1 MAKMTGL
8 GKGLDALFSDTK
20 ISELSEKEQEFE
32 GEKVELIKITK
43 IEPNRD
49 QPRKKF
55 DEEKL
60 EELANSIK
68 QYGVIQPIIVM
79 PKDDYY
85 QIVAGERRWRASK
98 KAGLT
103 EMPCL
108 VRTKTEQ
115 ENREIELI
123 EKIQRDKLNTI
134 EKARGLRKLLDDY
147 GLTQQELADKL
158 GMSRSGLTNNVRIL
172 NLDPRVIDLVLEYNF
187 SERQCRDFMIVLDPD
202 IKSKWA
208 LGIFKFGDKS
218 DEIARKIEN
227 EKKLPKTDPK
237 KAEQYRA
244 IYQDI
249 ENSFQGFFG
258 SKVKIEAG
266 KRKGKIVIEY
276 NNNDDLERI
285 LALIK

>member
-8 GKGLDALFSDTK
+8 GKGLDALFSDSK
-20 ISELSEKEQEFE
+20 IDKLE
-32 GEKVELIKITK
+32 GDGERVELIKITQ

-60 EELANSIK
+60 DELASSIK

-115 ENREIELI
+115 ENREIALI
-123 EKIQRDKLNTI
+123 ENIQRENLNPI

-187 SERQCRDFMIVLDPD
+187 SERQCRELMKVQDPD
-202 IKSKWA
+202 KQFKLANEI
-208 LGIFKFGDKS
+208 IKFGDKS
-218 DEIARKIEN
+218 DELARKIEN
-227 EKKLPKTDPK
+227 ERQITQKDLE
-237 KAEQYRA
+237 KAARYKAVCE
-244 IYQDI
+244 DI
-249 ENSFQGFFG
+249 ENTFQGFFG
-258 SKVKIEAG
+258 TKEKVEAG

-276 NNNDDLERI
+276 SNNNELERI
-285 LALIK
+285 LGLIK

>member
-8 GKGLDALFSDTK
+8 GKGLDALFSDSK
-20 ISELSEKEQEFE
+20 IDKLEED
-32 GEKVELIKITK
+32 GERVELIKITQ

-60 EELANSIK
+60 DELASSIK

-115 ENREIELI
+115 ENREIALI
-123 EKIQRDKLNTI
+123 ENIQRENLNPI

-187 SERQCRDFMIVLDPD
+187 SERQCRELMKVQDPD
-202 IKSKWA
+202 KQFKLANEI
-208 LGIFKFGDKS
+208 IKFGDKS
-218 DEIARKIEN
+218 DELARKIEN
-227 EKKLPKTDPK
+227 ERQITQKDLE
-237 KAEQYRA
+237 KAARYKAVCE
-244 IYQDI
+244 DI
-249 ENSFQGFFG
+249 ENTFQGFFG
-258 SKVKIEAG
+258 TKVKVEAG

-276 NNNDDLERI
+276 SNNNELERI
-285 LALIK
+285 LGLIK

>member
-115 ENREIELI
+115 ENREI
-123 EKIQRDKLNTI
+123 
-134 EKARGLRKLLDDY
+134 
-147 GLTQQELADKL
+147 
-158 GMSRSGLTNNVRIL
+158 
-172 NLDPRVIDLVLEYNF
+172 
-187 SERQCRDFMIVLDPD
+187 
-202 IKSKWA
+202 
-208 LGIFKFGDKS
+208 
-218 DEIARKIEN
+218 
-227 EKKLPKTDPK
+227 
-237 KAEQYRA
+237 
-244 IYQDI
+244 
-249 ENSFQGFFG
+249 
-258 SKVKIEAG
+258 
-266 KRKGKIVIEY
+266 
-276 NNNDDLERI
+276 
-285 LALIK
+285 ALI

>member
-8 GKGLDALFSDTK
+8 GKGLDALFSDSK
-20 ISELSEKEQEFE
+20 IDKLEED
-32 GEKVELIKITK
+32 GERVELIKITQ

-60 EELANSIK
+60 DELASSIK

-115 ENREIELI
+115 ENREIALI
-123 EKIQRDKLNTI
+123 ENIQRENLNPI

-172 NLDPRVIDLVLEYNF
+172 NLDTRVIDLVL
-187 SERQCRDFMIVLDPD
+187 
-202 IKSKWA
+202 
-208 LGIFKFGDKS
+208 
-218 DEIARKIEN
+218 
-227 EKKLPKTDPK
+227 
-237 KAEQYRA
+237 
-244 IYQDI
+244 
-249 ENSFQGFFG
+249 
-258 SKVKIEAG
+258 
-266 KRKGKIVIEY
+266 
-276 NNNDDLERI
+276 
-285 LALIK
+285 

>member
-8 GKGLDALFSDTK
+8 GLDALFSDTK

-115 ENREIELI
+115 ENREIALI
-123 EKIQRDKLNTI
+123 ENIQRENLNPI

-187 SERQCRDFMIVLDPD
+187 SERQCRELMKVQDPD
-202 IKSKWA
+202 KQYKLA
-208 LGIFKFGDKS
+208 MGIVKFGDKS

>member
-115 ENREIELI
+115 ENREIALI
-123 EKIQRDKLNTI
+123 ENIQRENLNPI

-147 GLTQQELADKL
+147 ELTQQELADKL

-187 SERQCRDFMIVLDPD
+187 SERQCRELMKVQDPD
-202 IKSKWA
+202 KQYKLA
-208 LGIFKFGDKS
+208 MGIVKFGDKS

>member
-8 GKGLDALFSDTK
+8 GKGLDALFSDSK
-20 ISELSEKEQEFE
+20 IDKLEED
-32 GEKVELIKITK
+32 GERVELIKITQ

-60 EELANSIK
+60 DELASSIK
-68 QYGVIQPIIVM
+68 QYGIQPIIVM

-115 ENREIELI
+115 ENREIALI
-123 EKIQRDKLNTI
+123 ENIQRENLNPI

-187 SERQCRDFMIVLDPD
+187 SERQCRELMKVQDPD
-202 IKSKWA
+202 KQFKLANEI
-208 LGIFKFGDKS
+208 IKFGDKS
-218 DEIARKIEN
+218 DELARKIEN
-227 EKKLPKTDPK
+227 ERQITQKDLE
-237 KAEQYRA
+237 KAARYKAVCE
-244 IYQDI
+244 DI
-249 ENSFQGFFG
+249 ENTFQGFFG
-258 SKVKIEAG
+258 TKVKVEAG

-276 NNNDDLERI
+276 SNNNELERI
-285 LALIK
+285 LGLIK